1 MTHNVRFSINNL
13 EIFTLSTYIGKPGFH
28 LGLDNHTC
36 ISDQQGA
43 IRNQEDVVSSSHN
56 GSNMLGSCNMGCSSI
71 ISMKQQVSELNE
83 IVRSLNTAIKL
94 YRLG

>member
-1 MTHNVRFSINNL
+1 MIHCF
-13 EIFTLSTYIGKPGFH
+13 LSIGKPGFH

-43 IRNQEDVVSSSHN
+43 IRNQEDVVSHNSSH
-56 GSNMLGSCNMGCSSI
+56 MLGSCNMGCNSI